1 MSASSSVVGRA
12 PLGPLCKV
20 ALTTALLGAS
30 SVVLAQVDEAKS
42 TNLIE
47 KEVSKDSPRELA
59 PVVVRG
65 ERMRE
70 ITEGTG
76 SYTTEQ
82 TSAATRLPL
91 SLRETPQSVTVMTRQ
106 RMDDQQ
112 LNSVRDVLENTTGVS
127 SSVLDTERVLFFSRG
142 MEITGFQYD
151 GIPTADVLG
160 AFSPS
165 DSLLDTIS
173 YDRIEVVRGATG
185 LLSGWGNPSASI
197 NMVRKRPFRDFA
209 ASTSISAGSWDNYRA
224 TFDISAPLT
233 DGGRVRARLAGAYQ
247 DKESYMDFYR
257 HKKKSVFGT
266 LEANLTSQTT
276 LSIGYEYLDAKPKG
290 AMWGGLPLFFLDG
303 IRTDWSRSS
312 NFGANW
318 NKWDNTAE
326 TAFARLET
334 HFDNGWTLKSN
345 YSNRRTE
352 VEANLFTTIG
362 PPDRQTGAGSLGV
375 ALGEFTKTRQNNFD
389 LMAEGP
395 FELFGR
401 KHELVI
407 GSLWS
412 KRVSNGDSTGP
423 MIQFIPE
430 ANFYRWDGN
439 IAKPD
444 LDKVK
449 YSRTNFNI
457 EQSGIY
463 SAARF
468 SLADPL
474 KLIVGARV
482 SSYKIEQEASGRY
495 THYKDSG
502 RFLPYAGIVYDL
514 NSSHSVYA
522 SYTKIFSPQ
531 AQGYRD
537 RNESVLPP
545 TEGTNT
551 EVGIKGE
558 YFDGR
563 LNAPVS
569 LFEARLNDVP
579 QVDVGHVLSDGMQAY
594 YSAKGTKSQGIDFE
608 IQGAPTDNLNVHLGV
623 SHFTAFERDGNRL
636 SSEIPRTTARLF
648 ATYRLPGSF
657 NRLVVGGGLNWQS
670 RFYRAVTSTVDVE
683 QKAFATASLMARY
696 DIAKG
701 TSLAINVNNLFDKKY
716 LTQVGMFNS
725 YLYGEPRSVA
735 VTLSHKF

>member
-1 MSASSSVVGRA
+1 MALSSSVVCRA
-12 PLGPLCKV
+12 VFGPLHRV
-20 ALTTALLGAS
+20 ALTTALLVAS
-30 SVVLAQVDEAKS
+30 SPALAVDDAASADIHRDAARRNSPAVLPTVV
-42 TNLIE
+42 I
-47 KEVSKDSPRELA
+47 
-59 PVVVRG
+59 RG
-65 ERMRE
+65 ERPAE

-76 SYTTEQ
+76 SYTTDQ

-91 SLRETPQSVTVMTRQ
+91 SLRETPQSVTVITRQ

-112 LNSVRDVLENTTGVS
+112 LNSVRDVLENATGVS
-127 SSVLDTERVLFFSRG
+127 SSVLDTERVLFYSRG

-151 GIPTADVLG
+151 GIPTADVPG
-160 AFSPS
+160 AFAPS

-173 YDRIEVVRGATG
+173 YDRVEVVRGATG
-185 LLSGWGNPSASI
+185 LLNGWGNPSASI
-197 NMVRKRPFRDFA
+197 NLVRKRPLRDFS
-209 ASTSISAGSWDNYRA
+209 ASTSVSAGSWDNYRA
-224 TFDISAPLT
+224 TFDLSTPLAEQ
-233 DGGRVRARLAGAYQ
+233 GRVRARLAGAYQ
-247 DKESYMDFYR
+247 DKKSYMDFYQQ
-257 HKKKSVFGT
+257 KKQSLFGT
-266 LEANLTSQTT
+266 VEADLTSSTV

-303 IRTDWSRSS
+303 GRTDWSRSS
-312 NFGANW
+312 NFGARW
-318 NKWDNTAE
+318 NRWDNTAE

-334 HFDNGWTLKSN
+334 DFDNGWTLKAN

-352 VEANLFTTIG
+352 VEGNLFTSIG

-407 GSLWS
+407 GGLWS

-423 MIQFIPE
+423 MPILLPGS
-430 ANFYRWDGN
+430 NFHQWNGDV
-439 IAKPD
+439 AKPD
-444 LDKVK
+444 FDGAN
-449 YSRTNFNI
+449 YSRTSVAI

-468 SLADPL
+468 SLAEPL
-474 KLIVGARV
+474 KVIVGARLSKYRITQDTV
-482 SSYKIEQEASGRY
+482 GRHTQY
-495 THYKDSG
+495 EDSG
-502 RFLPYAGIVYDL
+502 RFLPYAGLVYDI
-514 NSSHSVYA
+514 NPSHAVYA
-522 SYTKIFSPQ
+522 GYTKIFSPQ

-537 RNESVLPP
+537 RNEKVLPP

-563 LNAPVS
+563 LNAAVS

-594 YSAKGTKSQGIDFE
+594 YSAKGTKSQGLDFDV
-608 IQGAPTDNLNVHLGV
+608 QGMPTSHWNISLGI
-623 SHFTAFERDGNRL
+623 SHFTAFEREGARL
-636 SSEIPRTTARLF
+636 NSEIPRTTARLF
-648 ATYRLPGSF
+648 TTYRLPGSF

-670 RFYRAVTSTVDVE
+670 RFYRSLASNVDIE
-683 QKAFATASLMARY
+683 QRSFLLASLMARY
-696 DIAKG
+696 EIAKG
-701 TSLAINVNNLFDKKY
+701 TSVAVNVNNLFDKKY
-716 LTQVGMFNS
+716 LTQVGMFDS

>member
-42 TNLIE
+42 TNL
-47 KEVSKDSPRELA
+47 KKSPRELA
-59 PVVVRG
+59 TVVVRG

-82 TSAATRLPL
+82 TTAATRLPL

-127 SSVLDTERVLFFSRG
+127 SSVMDTERVSFYSRG
-142 MEITGFQYD
+142 MQITGFQYD
-151 GIPTADVLG
+151 GIPTADTQND
-160 AFSPS
+160 FMPS
-165 DSLLDTIS
+165 DSLMDTIS

-197 NMVRKRPFRDFA
+197 NMVRKRPQRDFA

-224 TFDISAPLT
+224 TFDLSTPIT
-233 DGGRVRARLAGAYQ
+233 NGGRVRARVAGAYQ
-247 DKESYMDFYR
+247 DRKSYMDFYR
-257 HKKKSVFGT
+257 QKKNSLFGT
-266 LEANLTSQTT
+266 LEADLTSNTT
-276 LSIGYEYLDAKPKG
+276 LSVGYEYLDAKPKG
-290 AMWGGLPLFFLDG
+290 SMWGGLPLLYSDNT
-303 IRTDWSRSS
+303 RTDWSRSS

-352 VEANLFTTIG
+352 VEANLFTTPIG
-362 PPDRQTGAGSLGV
+362 PDRQTGAVMLGA

-395 FELFGR
+395 FNLFGR
-401 KHELVI
+401 QHELVV
-407 GSLWS
+407 GGLWS
-412 KRVSNGDSTGP
+412 KRVSNSDSTGL
-423 MIQFIPE
+423 MIQFIPGS
-430 ANFYRWDGN
+430 NFYGWDGN

-444 LDKVK
+444 FDNAT
-449 YSRTNFNI
+449 YSRTDVSI

-482 SSYKIEQEASGRY
+482 SSYEIVQEFSRRVDKYKESG
-495 THYKDSG
+495 K
-502 RFLPYAGIVYDL
+502 FLPYAGLVYDL
-514 NSSHSVYA
+514 DPSHSVYA
-522 SYTKIFSPQ
+522 SYTKIFTPQ
-531 AQGYRD
+531 VDARRD
-537 RNESVLPP
+537 RNDNVLPP
-545 TEGTNT
+545 IEGTNA

-558 YFDGR
+558 YFGGR
-563 LNAPVS
+563 LNAAVS
-569 LFEARLNDVP
+569 LFEAKLDDVP
-579 QVDVGHVLSDGMQAY
+579 QVDVGHYQSNGMQAY
-594 YSAKGTKSQGIDFE
+594 YSAKGTKSRGFDFE
-608 IQGAPTDNLNVHLGV
+608 IQGAPTNNWNVHLGI
-623 SHFTAFERDGNRL
+623 SHFTAFERDGARL
-636 SSEIPRTTARLF
+636 NSEIPRTTARIF
-648 ATYRLPGSF
+648 TTYRFPGNLS
-657 NRLVVGGGLNWQS
+657 RLVVGGGLNWQS
-670 RFYRAVTSTVDVE
+670 RFYRRSIRLPVDIE
-683 QKAFATASLMARY
+683 QKSFALASLMARY

-701 TSLAINVNNLFDKKY
+701 TSLAINVSNLFDKKY
-716 LTQVGMFNS
+716 MSQVGMFDA